1 MANVRIL
8 NKTEIPSPDPAR
20 IGKKDAYITY
30 EVDPLHVYYV
40 TIPDELL
47 GGPDEDQL
55 IAETIKKDLAGR
67 ERFIG
72 KTIEI

>member
-1 MANVRIL
+1 MPSVRIL

-20 IGKKDAYITY
+20 IGKRDAYITY
-30 EVDPLHVYYV
+30 EMDPLHVYYV

-47 GGPDEDQL
+47 GGPDEDDV
-55 IAETIKKDLAGR
+55 IAAAIKKDLAGR

-72 KTIEI
+72 KSLEV